1 MDRRLTER
9 ESIAA
14 HMRLQRLRELYVPET
29 IEEGRLRLEADERLA
44 AEQRARTESV
54 DVAAARR
61 LAELR
66 ALFELTRVLHAARKL

>member
-1 MDRRLTER
+1 VIRKVTEH
-9 ESIAA
+9 ESRNAGA
-14 HMRLQRLRELYVPET
+14 RLQRLRELYVPET

-61 LAELR
+61 LEELR
-66 ALFELTRVLHAARKL
+66 ALLELTRVLHAARKL